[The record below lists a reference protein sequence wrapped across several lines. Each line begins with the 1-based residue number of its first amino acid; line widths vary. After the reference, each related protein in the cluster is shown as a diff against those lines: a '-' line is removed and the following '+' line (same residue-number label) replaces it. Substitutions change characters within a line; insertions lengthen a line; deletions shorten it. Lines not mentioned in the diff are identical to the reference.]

1 MGKLKNK
8 ICGGKSKRKRF
19 KVRVSCGNVERKET
33 KGKKGIYYKVVVA
46 NTKTIKGTA
55 NALELR
61 LEAFL
66 RY

>member
-8 ICGGKSKRKRF
+8 ICKEKKSRKLWGKSKRKRF
-19 KVRVSCGNVERKET
+19 KERNKR
-33 KGKKGIYYKVVVA
+33 KKGIYYKVVVA

>member
-1 MGKLKNK
+1 MGVKAKEK
-8 ICGGKSKRKRF
+8 GSK
-19 KVRVSCGNVERKET
+19 KET